1 MRKLIGWKKKLDY
14 NVYTPPLFLFKL
26 CYTIYMMKRKITRK
40 VYQYTAVFEP
50 DEKLGGFTVTVPSLP
65 GCISEGDSFE
75 ESLRNIKEAAALY
88 IGVMRDKNFDVPVE
102 EKGIVIAP
110 VEVVV

>member
-1 MRKLIGWKKKLDY
+1 
-14 NVYTPPLFLFKL
+14 
-26 CYTIYMMKRKITRK
+26 MMKRKITRK